1 MLERFQSIA
10 WLCSATIGQ
19 DSEKTWRCGRWSV
32 GLRYAVQ
39 VPRVIDAPAA
49 TITNHELDWVVEDLE
64 VYHMIGPRVN
74 RQTKRNVP
82 QTHMQVPSVEE
93 YRHIMDRVFIG
104 SRPRARM
111 SSQLIYTLRCV
122 SSYESIPLPLLRI
135 IPIPAISNTKF
146 IYQRPAPF
154 IQSRHGSQI

>member
-64 VYHMIGPRVN
+64 VYHDRPTGQPPNEVKCPANAHASAIRL
-74 RQTKRNVP
+74 
-82 QTHMQVPSVEE
+82 E